1 MKNGKQIY
9 WPDTVIFRLAMT
21 IILVLLYTQ
30 IPFTPVI
37 SLKNFV
43 ILSIFIISYHI
54 FIIFHCINIFSM
66 LDFFS
71 IFTKGG
77 LVLWYFQAE
86 CLKINLQ
93 EAINEFIRYSI
104 IDVRI

>member
-9 WPDTVIFRLAMT
+9 LPDTIIFRQAMT
-21 IILVLLYTQ
+21 IILVLLHSQ
-30 IPFTPVI
+30 IPFTRVI
-37 SLKNFV
+37 FLKNSF
-43 ILSIFIISYHI
+43 IPSIFILSYYI

-104 IDVRI
+104 IDVSI

>member
-1 MKNGKQIY
+1 
-9 WPDTVIFRLAMT
+9 
-21 IILVLLYTQ
+21 
-30 IPFTPVI
+30 
-37 SLKNFV
+37 
-43 ILSIFIISYHI
+43 
-54 FIIFHCINIFSM
+54 M

-104 IDVRI
+104 IDVRILNITFAVFHPEFRKIRVSFITIK